1 MASDN
6 KKILIHNKF
15 YKLDHPIGKD
25 YCHNNDDYQSSDRL
39 YTIIDQV
46 LTCHV
51 KMKSRLVAFFYNYW
65 FYNNDFKKQKSLSSK
80 SANKMRILINSIFWL
95 SIIGLILCLI
105 FGLALPIIKSAFDSY
120 QLFNGDFEGSLVSN
134 GHIIGWVVTQTSLYP
149 TINSITTALNNGL
162 NGDFNAF
169 INETANIYL
178 KYYLIEYYIPTHKI
192 IGDPDSLQTL
202 KQAAQQLLAHLDQNL
217 ITNFKY
223 VYFTNDIQVLTYFS
237 LVNGSLS
244 SQLGADSLIKI
255 FSSYQN
261 AHFLALTSDNIFYG
275 LRASHICLKGNQTT
289 QTLLIPDVW
298 AAWFSNAEVIVP
310 MCFTLLF
317 LAIIIFHYSTIKKN
331 NPKFTSM
338 NMYDYVSN
346 KIKFTKKS
354 QLFLK
359 RLVFLSPEI
368 NDLKHNFIFG
378 FQKLDSSSVYN
389 TLRLLNYAFSSVES
403 MSIILVADYDAKL
416 LETYKT
422 IIKNDTKNLA
432 ITIIN
437 DDKLDPLYNKVS
449 SNKIKANGFEI
460 VNTIDDHRV
469 VYDQYRNYLYNYLQ
483 YWQDSNDFLI
493 FKKDLLNVIKVSK
506 KEKLTISEQNS
517 LVSEISKENINFN
530 KNQMFNKAKISFK
543 AFNSDINVLISKL
556 LREYEELQD
565 EN

>member
-15 YKLDHPIGKD
+15 YKLDHAIGKD

-51 KMKSRLVAFFYNYW
+51 KMKSRFVAFFYNYW

-120 QLFNGDFEGSLVSN
+120 KLFNGDFEGSLVSN
-134 GHIIGWVVTQTSLYP
+134 GHIIGWIVTQSSLYP
-149 TINSITTALNNGL
+149 TINNITNSISTGL
-162 NGDFNAF
+162 NGDFSTW
-169 INETANIYL
+169 INSDANIYL
-178 KYYLIEYYIPTHKI
+178 QQYLIKYFIPTH
-192 IGDPDSLQTL
+192 GLTYDPNNIDSLRV
-202 KQAAQQLLAHLDQNL
+202 AAEALLDHLNMNM
-217 ITNFKY
+217 IIEFKY
-223 VYFTNDIQVLTYFS
+223 VYFTDDIQILTYFS

-244 SQLGADSLIKI
+244 MNSNIDDLTKI
-255 FSSYQN
+255 FGSYEN
-261 AHFLALTSDNIFYG
+261 FRFASLPITNIFYG
-275 LRASHICLKGNQTT
+275 LKANHICLNGNQTT

-317 LAIIIFHYSTIKKN
+317 LAIIIFHYRTIKKN
-331 NPKFTSM
+331 NPKFTNM
-338 NMYDYVSN
+338 NMYDYVSS

-359 RLVFLSPEI
+359 KLVFLSPEI
-368 NDLKHNFIFG
+368 NDLKHNFIFD

-403 MSIILVADYDAKL
+403 MSIILVADYDSKL

-432 ITIIN
+432 ITIVD

-449 SNKIKANGFEI
+449 SNKIKTNGFEI
-460 VNTIDDHRV
+460 VNTIDAHRV

-506 KEKLTISEQNS
+506 KEKLTPSEQNK

-530 KNQMFNKAKISFK
+530 KNQMLNKAKISFK
-543 AFNSDINVLISKL
+543 AFNNDINVLISKL
-556 LREYEELQD
+556 LHEYEELQD